1 MLKPATP
8 RSERVPGPGDK
19 SLHTGGNDRS
29 VINIYDTPM
38 GAYDMDGPLQPDMS
52 LIELSYN
59 REKSQGAYLIRMQPG
74 AETVAH
80 EHRFREEFLI
90 LEGELIESDGTVLK
104 PGDYIVYGAGTY
116 HNSRT
121 ETGCLLLGIDWNFQK

>member
-59 REKSQGAYLIRMQPG
+59 REKSQGAYLIRMEPG
-74 AETVAH
+74 AETIAH
-80 EHRFREEFLI
+80 EHPFREEFII

-104 PGDYIVYGAGTY
+104 VGDFVMYDAGTV

-121 ETGCLLLGIDWNFQK
+121 EKGCLLLGIDWQRQG

>member
-1 MLKPATP
+1 MQKPA
-8 RSERVPGPGDK
+8 EKVPGPGDIAR
-19 SLHTGGNDRS
+19 HTRGADRKI
-29 VINIYDTPM
+29 VNIYETPM
-38 GAYDMDGPLQPDMS
+38 GPYDMDGPLQKDMS

-59 REKSQGAYLIRMQPG
+59 REKAQGAYLIRMEPG
-74 AETVAH
+74 AQTVAH

-104 PGDYIVYGAGTY
+104 AGDYIVYGAGTY

-121 ETGCLLLGIDWNFQK
+121 EKGCLLLGIDWNFQK

>member
-8 RSERVPGPGDK
+8 RAERVPGPGDT
-19 SLHTGGNDRS
+19 SLHTGAANRS
-29 VINIYDTPM
+29 VLNIYETPM
-38 GAYDMDGPLQPDMS
+38 GPYDMDGPLQPDIS

-59 REKSQGAYLIRMQPG
+59 REKAQGAYLIRMEPG
-74 AETVAH
+74 AQTVAH

-104 PGDYIVYGAGTY
+104 PGDYIIYQAGTY

-121 ETGCLLLGIDWNFQK
+121 EKGCLLLGIDWNWQR